1 MFIRNFYSVRDGD
14 NGHFFEE
21 PSMAVPECSYSIKQ
35 LVSEY
40 QIGELP
46 NLSRLQAFIDDEEDD
61 VEDTSNDL
69 RFADR
74 ADAFQQ
80 ISESE
85 HLRAMV
91 IEKVKRMRKFKE
103 ENERK
108 NRLNLEDD
116 PFGRGQG
123 YQQASQEEE

>member
-1 MFIRNFYSVRDGD
+1 
-14 NGHFFEE
+14 
-21 PSMAVPECSYSIKQ
+21 MAVPECSYSIKQ

-46 NLSRLQAFIDDEEDD
+46 NLSRLQSFIDDEEDD
-61 VEDTSNDL
+61 VENDSNDL

-80 ISESE
+80 ITQSE

-116 PFGRGQG
+116 PFGRRQG
-123 YQQASQEEE
+123 YQQASQEEEA

>member
-1 MFIRNFYSVRDGD
+1 
-14 NGHFFEE
+14 
-21 PSMAVPECSYSIKQ
+21 MAVPDCSYSIKQ
-35 LVSEY
+35 LVTEF

-46 NLSRLQAFIDDEEDD
+46 NLSKLQAFIDDEDDD
-61 VEDTSNDL
+61 VENDSNDL
-69 RFADR
+69 RFSDR

-108 NRLNLEDD
+108 NRLDLEDD
-116 PFGRGQG
+116 PFGRGQS
-123 YQQASQEEE
+123 YQQASRQEEE